1 MDEDAEKTALE
12 YGLAW
17 IRSTLGTYGSHDLVE
32 GLSRLPCEPAPMTAQ
47 EAKERGELEADY
59 DRVAA
64 VLEDEDSDED
74 EVAKAEQELVVID
87 RDMRAL
93 NERQPVLADE
103 LRSEAGVRK
112 SVVARQRGPGRVE
125 HGG

>member
-1 MDEDAEKTALE
+1 MDEAAEKTALE

-17 IRSTLGTYGSHDLVE
+17 VRSTLGTYVSHDLVE
-32 GLSRLPCEPAPMTAQ
+32 GLSRLPCEPAPMTEQ

-74 EVAKAEQELVVID
+74 EV
-87 RDMRAL
+87 
-93 NERQPVLADE
+93 
-103 LRSEAGVRK
+103 RSE
-112 SVVARQRGPGRVE
+112 E
-125 HGG
+125 HTSQLHSLMRIAYAVFCVQKDNQQIHTAQV